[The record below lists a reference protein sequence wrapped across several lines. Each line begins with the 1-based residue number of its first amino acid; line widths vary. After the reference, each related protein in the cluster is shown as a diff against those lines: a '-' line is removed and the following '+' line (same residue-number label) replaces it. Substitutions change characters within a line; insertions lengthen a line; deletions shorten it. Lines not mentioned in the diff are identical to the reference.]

1 MPPAESDPLAQAASF
16 RMHLTTIG
24 YDYLLHR
31 QLFGEFLDAIVPLAE
46 QVPSLVFHSRT
57 DSQIEFSFLGQGYCI
72 WHRYDGESKTSILRS
87 VVKTPGDNGG
97 YTPRHTLTMD
107 KSGNLSRPNEKPI
120 WSVRGGSERAF
131 YYLLLGQ

>member
-1 MPPAESDPLAQAASF
+1 MTPADSDALAQAASF

-31 QLFGEFLDAIVPLAE
+31 QLFAEFLDAVVALAD
-46 QVPSLVFHSRT
+46 QVPSLTFCGRT
-57 DSQIEFSFLGQGYCI
+57 DAQIEFSYLGQPYCI
-72 WHRYDGESKTSILRS
+72 RHRYDGESKTSTLSSLSKSLPEDGNSSLKR
-87 VVKTPGDNGG
+87 
-97 YTPRHTLTMD
+97 TLTMD
-107 KSGNLSRPNEKPI
+107 KAGNLARPNEKPL